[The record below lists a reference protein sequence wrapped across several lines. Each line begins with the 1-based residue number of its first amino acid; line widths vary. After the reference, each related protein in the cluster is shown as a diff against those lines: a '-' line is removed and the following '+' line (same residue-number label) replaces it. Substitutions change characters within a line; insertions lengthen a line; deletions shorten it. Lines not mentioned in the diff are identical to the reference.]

1 MSTAAYHYILLAG
14 EVSEV
19 SPFVSHGAIRTP
31 PSSSSHNVW
40 FRCSGFKEL
49 PKTSIEK
56 RQKFVLR
63 SKAKAIYNLS
73 IKNKM

>member
-1 MSTAAYHYILLAG
+1 MSTAAYHYILLPDK
-14 EVSEV
+14 VSEV

-31 PSSSSHNVW
+31 PSSSLHN
-40 FRCSGFKEL
+40 RCSGFKEF

-56 RQKFVLR
+56 TQKFVLR
-63 SKAKAIYNLS
+63 LKAKAIDNLS